1 MGKTTLSVSC
11 NDCEFDGTD
20 TCNDCVVSFLLN
32 REPEDA
38 IVFDADVARAMRLLN
53 GAGLVPEL
61 RHRQRAG

>member
-1 MGKTTLSVSC
+1 MAETTLSVSC

-38 IVFDADVARAMRLLN
+38 IVFDASVARAVRLLN
-53 GAGLVPEL
+53 GVGLVPEL
-61 RHRQRAG
+61 RHRRRVG